1 MKFRRKSDPIEPEP
15 TDQAGLDPVVDEGES
30 AAAEPVPAGPYD
42 ADEMPEGLIDESW
55 VDLGSLVVAPAP
67 GKELRLQVD
76 ENTGAIASVMLAAE
90 DGALEL
96 RAFAAPRN
104 GDLWREA
111 LPMLRSDVAQR
122 GGITSDREG
131 PWGPELLCQMQVQLP
146 DGQTGVQPSRIV
158 GINGARWMLRAT
170 FLGRPAVEIDRADDW
185 EEMLSRVVVRR
196 GQAAMPKGEAL
207 DVVLPPNARRVEE

>member
-1 MKFRRKSDPIEPEP
+1 
-15 TDQAGLDPVVDEGES
+15 
-30 AAAEPVPAGPYD
+30 
-42 ADEMPEGLIDESW
+42 
-55 VDLGSLVVAPAP
+55 
-67 GKELRLQVD
+67 
-76 ENTGAIASVMLAAE
+76 MLAAE

>member
-1 MKFRRKSDPIEPEP
+1 MKFRRKSGPVESGT
-15 TDQAGLDPVVDEGES
+15 TD
-30 AAAEPVPAGPYD
+30 AADLEQTTGDAEVEATPAGPYD
-42 ADEMPEGLIDESW
+42 ADELPAGVVDEDW

-76 ENTGAIASVMLAAE
+76 ESTGAIGSVLLAAE

-104 GDLWREA
+104 GDLWGEA
-111 LPMLRSDVAQR
+111 LPMLRADVAQR
-122 GGITSDREG
+122 GGVTQEREG

-158 GINGARWMLRAT
+158 GVNGSRWMLRAT
-170 FLGRPAVEIDRADDW
+170 FLGRPAVDVDQSADW
-185 EEMLSRVVVRR
+185 EELLAKVVVRR
-196 GQAAMPKGEAL
+196 GKEAMPKGEAL
-207 DVVLPPNARRVEE
+207 AVVLPPNARRVEE